1 MGAFPT
7 PPSSAPETGRA
18 GSVGGQ
24 ERKPGSGRWLLENA
38 GPLSAFS
45 SIVGLPDGV
54 RSAPDVHS
62 KSFLLTQVPG
72 CPLPLSRGDDPRGC
86 QTEPQNSRGHPG
98 SVLREESR
106 PGQGEQEKRGKNEAA
121 VGITGDGGARP
132 GDAGEETPGSGE
144 RRGGT
149 PGAEPHPPVSGAAE
163 KEVNGLQVKR
173 FVGLSMTAPG
183 PLRPPHRSV
192 FRSLGGS
199 Q

>member
-24 ERKPGSGRWLLENA
+24 ERKPSSGRWLLENA

-121 VGITGDGGARP
+121 VGITGDGGP
-132 GDAGEETPGSGE
+132 GLGTQVRKHRGQE
-144 RRGGT
+144 RGGE
-149 PGAEPHPPVSGAAE
+149 GR
-163 KEVNGLQVKR
+163 Q
-173 FVGLSMTAPG
+173 GLSLTPQSRG
-183 PLRPPHRSV
+183 LLRR
-192 FRSLGGS
+192 R
-199 Q
+199 